1 MRPAQPVA
9 PAICIAALVC
19 VACGAHVIPVPPP
32 AFAPGAHA
40 LKGPVPVAIAI
51 EVRDPDIIGEHR
63 DGSMDVHQY
72 DYTSPDLRAGVESHV
87 AAAAQVIG
95 LQAAASASLRL
106 DGLVDL
112 YVQTRGRFLGRS
124 TNASVA
130 GELTLADA
138 EGVIFTRPMLGRE
151 YASDSE
157 DPTAAF
163 RALDEAL
170 LGWFAALDAW
180 IQSSSAVARRVQ
192 GR

>member
-9 PAICIAALVC
+9 PAICIVALGC
-19 VACGAHVIPVPPP
+19 LACGAHVIPVPPP

-40 LKGPVPVAIAI
+40 LKGPVPVVIAI
-51 EVRDPDIIGEHR
+51 QVRDPDIIGEHR
-63 DGSMDVHQY
+63 DGTMDVHQY
-72 DYTSPDLRAGVESHV
+72 DYTSPDLRAGVEGHV

-95 LQAAASASLRL
+95 LQAAPSASLRL

-130 GELTLADA
+130 GEMTLSDA
-138 EGVIFTRPMLGRE
+138 EGVIFTHAMLGRTYE
-151 YASDSE
+151 SDSE

-163 RALDEAL
+163 HALDEAIR
-170 LGWFAALDAW
+170 GWFEALDAW
-180 IQSSSAVARRVQ
+180 IQSSSAGAGRVQ